1 MERNLTD
8 LLNSDPAAYEY
19 FYSLS
24 AQVQELLQSRDI
36 HTFSQLKDTVSS
48 IAVEKRPRIF

>member
-8 LLNSDPAAYEY
+8 LLNNDPAAYEY

-24 AQVQELLQSRDI
+24 AQVQVLLQSRDI
-36 HTFSQLKDTVSS
+36 HTFSQLKDAVSS

>member
-24 AQVQELLQSRDI
+24 PQVQTLLQSRDI
-36 HTFSQLKDTVSS
+36 HTYSQLKDAVAS
-48 IAVEKRPRIF
+48 ISYDKRPRAF

>member
-24 AQVQELLQSRDI
+24 PQVQTLLQSRDI
-36 HTFSQLKDTVSS
+36 HTYSQLKDAVAS
-48 IAVEKRPRIF
+48 IAYNKRPGAF

>member
-1 MERNLTD
+1 MEKNLTD

-24 AQVQELLQSRDI
+24 PQVQELLQSRDI
-36 HTFSQLKDTVSS
+36 HSYSQLKDAVSS
-48 IAVEKRPRIF
+48 ISYDKRPGAF

>member
-8 LLNSDPAAYEY
+8 LLNNDPAAYEY

-24 AQVQELLQSRDI
+24 PQVQELLQSRDI
-36 HTFSQLKDTVSS
+36 HSFSQLKDAVSS
-48 IAVEKRPRIF
+48 IAVERRPQTF

>member
-36 HTFSQLKDTVSS
+36 HSFSQLKDAVSS
-48 IAVEKRPRIF
+48 IAVERRPQTF

>member
-1 MERNLTD
+1 MERNLAD

-36 HTFSQLKDTVSS
+36 HTFSQLKDAVST

>member
-8 LLNSDPAAYEY
+8 LLNSDPTAYEY

-24 AQVQELLQSRDI
+24 PQVQTLLQSRDI
-36 HTFSQLKDTVSS
+36 HTYSQLKDAVAS
-48 IAVEKRPRIF
+48 IAYNKRPGAF

>member
-1 MERNLTD
+1 MEKNLTD

-24 AQVQELLQSRDI
+24 PQVQELLQSRDI
-36 HTFSQLKDTVSS
+36 HSYSQLKDAVSS
-48 IAVEKRPRIF
+48 ISYGKRPGAF